1 MIQVTRE
8 KWDSIYHDYK
18 GECMNYYNDKPE
30 WLGRKVV
37 MSGCISDD
45 MGKLYVEG
53 VHFEII

>member
-18 GECMNYYNDKPE
+18 GEWMNYYNDKPE

>member
-1 MIQVTRE
+1 MIKVTRE
-8 KWDSIYHDYK
+8 KWDSICSDYK
-18 GECMNYYNDKPE
+18 GEWMNYYNEHPE

-45 MGKLYVEG
+45 IGTLYIEG